1 MFRKEPAT
9 MQATPR
15 LPVKDK
21 RRPPLGKPDRET
33 VEELQM
39 MKTLLAA
46 ATLAVLSAPA
56 LAQTPTAPAPE
67 KSMAEQAFAKH
78 DADKSGSLSLTE
90 VQTIDAKI
98 TQADFDAYDGDKNKS
113 LTVAEFSKWVEAK
126 TTPPASKP
134 G

>member
-1 MFRKEPAT
+1 
-9 MQATPR
+9 
-15 LPVKDK
+15 
-21 RRPPLGKPDRET
+21 
-33 VEELQM
+33 M

-46 ATLAVLSAPA
+46 ATFVALSAPA
-56 LAQTPTAPAPE
+56 FAQTPTAPPTAE

-78 DADKSGSLSLTE
+78 DANQDGALSLIE

-98 TQADFDAYDGDKNKS
+98 TQADFDAYDGDKNKA

-126 TTPPASKP
+126 TTAPASKP

>member
-1 MFRKEPAT
+1 
-9 MQATPR
+9 
-15 LPVKDK
+15 
-21 RRPPLGKPDRET
+21 
-33 VEELQM
+33 
-39 MKTLLAA
+39 MKSLLAA
-46 ATLAVLSAPA
+46 ATLAALSAPA
-56 LAQTPTAPAPE
+56 LAQTPTAPPA

>member
-1 MFRKEPAT
+1 
-9 MQATPR
+9 
-15 LPVKDK
+15 
-21 RRPPLGKPDRET
+21 
-33 VEELQM
+33 M

-46 ATLAVLSAPA
+46 ATLAALSAPA
-56 LAQTPTAPAPE
+56 LAQTPTAPPAAE

-78 DADKSGSLSLTE
+78 DADKSGALSLTE

-98 TQADFDAYDGDKNKS
+98 TQTDFDAYDSDKNKS

>member
-1 MFRKEPAT
+1 
-9 MQATPR
+9 
-15 LPVKDK
+15 
-21 RRPPLGKPDRET
+21 
-33 VEELQM
+33 M

-46 ATLAVLSAPA
+46 ATLAVFSAPA
-56 LAQTPTAPAPE
+56 LAQTPTAPPAPE

-78 DADKSGSLSLTE
+78 DANKDGALSLTE

-98 TQADFDAYDGDKNKS
+98 TQADFDAYDGDKNKA

-126 TTPPASKP
+126 TTAPASKP

>member
-1 MFRKEPAT
+1 
-9 MQATPR
+9 
-15 LPVKDK
+15 
-21 RRPPLGKPDRET
+21 
-33 VEELQM
+33 

-46 ATLAVLSAPA
+46 ATLAVLAAPA
-56 LAQTPTAPAPE
+56 LAQTPTTPPATAPA

-98 TQADFDAYDGDKNKS
+98 TQADFDAYDADKNKS